1 MPHAL
6 IVDDEP
12 DIVGWM
18 SAVVRAEGYSVAT
31 AESLRSARAQLV
43 RQMPDVLLT
52 DLQLP
57 DGLGTDLVR
66 DLDSPS
72 HTEVVVITGH
82 ASVDSAIE
90 AVRIGVSDYLVKPVD
105 IERLVAILRRQ
116 PQAADLKS
124 EIGELREELRRVGR
138 FGHMFGDSPPMQAL
152 YDKLSRVA
160 PTAAT
165 VLLTGE
171 SGTGKELA
179 ARTIH
184 ELSRRKK
191 YPFLA
196 INCGAI
202 SPNLIESELFGH
214 EKGSFTGADRQH
226 RGFFEQAN
234 GGTIFLD
241 EVTEMPPDLQVK
253 LLRVL
258 ETGTFVR
265 VGTTDPVSADV
276 RIIAATNRSPE
287 RAVAEG
293 KFREDLYHRLNVF
306 PITLPPLRERGND
319 IEMLAQE
326 FLRELNRA
334 EGTSKSFSPE
344 ALSRLYE
351 MMWPGNVRELKNY
364 VQRAYILADTLVEGI
379 DPGQAPPLAAE
390 DQSGLIVV
398 RVGTPLE
405 EVERRVTMATL
416 ESCGRVKRTAA
427 RILGISLKTL
437 YNRLEAYAAKD
448 RARVQ
453 GEPEESGPMPLVEDH
468 EIAGQA
474 KGRDPRGHIRRH

>member
-6 IVDDEP
+6 IVDDEA

-18 SAVVRAEGYSVAT
+18 SEVVQGEGYTVAT
-31 AESLRSARAQLV
+31 ADSLRSARAQLV
-43 RQMPDVLLT
+43 RQAPDVLLT

-57 DGLGTDLVR
+57 DGRGTDLVH
-66 DLDSPS
+66 DLESPS
-72 HTEVVVITGH
+72 QTEVVVITGH

-90 AVRIGVSDYLVKPVD
+90 AVRIGASDYLVKPVD
-105 IERLVAILRRQ
+105 VERLKAILRRQ
-116 PQAADLKS
+116 PQAAELKS
-124 EIGELREELRRVGR
+124 EIGELRDELRRAGR
-138 FGHMFGDSPPMQAL
+138 FGHMVGESPPMQVL
-152 YDKLSRVA
+152 YDKLTRVA

-171 SGTGKELA
+171 SGTGKEVA

-184 ELSRRKK
+184 ELSRRRKF
-191 YPFLA
+191 PFLA

-226 RGFFEQAN
+226 RGFFEQAK

-241 EVTEMPPDLQVK
+241 EVTEMPLDLQVK

-265 VGTTDPVSADV
+265 VGTTEPVSTDV
-276 RIIAATNRSPE
+276 RVIAATNRSPE
-287 RAVAEG
+287 RAVTEG

-306 PITLPPLRERGND
+306 PITLPPLRERGSD
-319 IEMLAQE
+319 IEMLAQQ
-326 FLRELNRA
+326 FLRELNKA
-334 EGTSKSFSPE
+334 EGTNKTFSPE
-344 ALSRLYE
+344 ALAKLYE
-351 MMWPGNVRELKNY
+351 MTWPGNVRELKNY
-364 VQRAYILADTLVEGI
+364 VQRAYILADAVVEGG
-379 DPGQAPPLAAE
+379 DAPASAPLAAE

-448 RARVQ
+448 RAR
-453 GEPEESGPMPLVEDH
+453 ELEETGPMPLVEEH
-468 EIAGQA
+468 EIPSTTGRGTPSGQF
-474 KGRDPRGHIRRH
+474 RRH

>member
-12 DIVGWM
+12 DVVAWM
-18 SAVVRAEGYSVAT
+18 SEVVQAEGYTVAT
-31 AESLRSARAQLV
+31 GDSLRNARAQLV
-43 RQMPDVLLT
+43 RQIPDVLLT

-57 DGLGTDLVR
+57 DGRGTDLVR
-66 DLDSPS
+66 DLESPGQ
-72 HTEVVVITGH
+72 TEVVVITGH

-90 AVRIGVSDYLVKPVD
+90 AVRIGATDYLIKPVD
-105 IERLVAILRRQ
+105 VERLRGILRRQ
-116 PQAADLKS
+116 PKTTELKS
-124 EIGELREELRRVGR
+124 EIGELRDELRRVGR

-152 YDKLSRVA
+152 YDKLGRVA

-184 ELSRRKK
+184 DLSRRKK
-191 YPFLA
+191 FPFLA

-214 EKGSFTGADRQH
+214 AKGSFTGADREH
-226 RGFFEQAN
+226 RGFFEQAR

-241 EVTEMPPDLQVK
+241 EVTEMPLDLQVK

-258 ETGTFVR
+258 ETGTFTR
-265 VGTTDPVSADV
+265 VGTTEPLTADV

-293 KFREDLYHRLNVF
+293 KFRDDLYHRLNVF
-306 PITLPPLRERGND
+306 PIQLPPLRERGTD
-319 IEMLAQE
+319 IEMLAQQ

-334 EGTSKSFSPE
+334 ENTNKVFSPQ
-344 ALSRLYE
+344 ALAKLYE
-351 MMWPGNVRELKNY
+351 MSWPGNVRELKNY
-364 VQRAYILADTLVEGI
+364 VQRAYILADNVVEGGEPVQDSPI
-379 DPGQAPPLAAE
+379 AAE
-390 DQSGLIVV
+390 DQSGIVVV

-416 ESCGRVKRTAA
+416 EQCGGVKRTAA

-437 YNRLEAYAAKD
+437 YNRLEHYAEKD
-448 RARVQ
+448 RQREAEVT
-453 GEPEESGPMPLVEDH
+453 GPMPLVEEH
-468 EIAGQA
+468 EIAAGQERA
-474 KGRDPRGHIRRH
+474 DRPRRH

>member
-6 IVDDEP
+6 IVDDEA

-18 SAVVRAEGYSVAT
+18 SEVVQSEGYTVAT
-31 AESLRSARAQLV
+31 ADSLRSARAQLV
-43 RQMPDVLLT
+43 RQAPDVLLT

-57 DGLGTDLVR
+57 DGRGTDLVH
-66 DLDSPS
+66 DLESPS
-72 HTEVVVITGH
+72 QTEVVVITGH

-90 AVRIGVSDYLVKPVD
+90 AVRIGASDYLVKPVD
-105 IERLVAILRRQ
+105 VERLRAILRRQ
-116 PQAADLKS
+116 PQAAELKS
-124 EIGELREELRRVGR
+124 EIGELRDELRRAGR
-138 FGHMFGDSPPMQAL
+138 FGHMVGESPPMQVL
-152 YDKLSRVA
+152 YDKLTRVA

-171 SGTGKELA
+171 SGTGKEVA

-184 ELSRRKK
+184 ELSRRRKF
-191 YPFLA
+191 PFLA

-226 RGFFEQAN
+226 RGFFEQAK

-241 EVTEMPPDLQVK
+241 EVTEMPLDLQVK

-265 VGTTDPVSADV
+265 VGTTEPVSADV

-306 PITLPPLRERGND
+306 PITLPPLRERGSD
-319 IEMLAQE
+319 IEMLAQQ
-326 FLRELNRA
+326 FLRELNKA
-334 EGTSKSFSPE
+334 EGTNKTFSPE
-344 ALSRLYE
+344 ALTKLYE
-351 MMWPGNVRELKNY
+351 LTWPGNVRELKNY
-364 VQRAYILADTLVEGI
+364 VQRAYILADSVVEGA
-379 DPGQAPPLAAE
+379 DAPSDAPLAAE

-448 RARVQ
+448 KAR
-453 GEPEESGPMPLVEDH
+453 ELEETGPMPLVEEH
-468 EIAGQA
+468 EIPGTGRGTPSGQF
-474 KGRDPRGHIRRH
+474 RRH